1 MQLQIHYLLV
11 GSRPLETTCTVA
23 NTCTTKFSMVNH
35 GTQVLTRVDLLV
47 ANLNLV
53 MYTYRTKFSRTQA
66 FVSNRD
72 QIHVSNR
79 IKSVLN
85 LKAKNSQRTISL
97 LIFCKKNCYFY
108 QHAFQMSTN
117 DTPIICFQSG
127 QYSVCPPS
135 AILRGIRALSF
146 LQF

>member
-47 ANLNLV
+47 ANLNLA

-85 LKAKNSQRTISL
+85 LQAKNSQRTISL
-97 LIFCKKNCYFY
+97 LIFCKKKLIFLSAGISNEYKR
-108 QHAFQMSTN
+108 HAYYNVYVSNMVGRKIKIS
-117 DTPIICFQSG
+117 SG
-127 QYSVCPPS
+127 P
-135 AILRGIRALSF
+135 F
-146 LQF
+146 